1 MPMEY
6 TRNKKSLGIPSLELM
21 TETAIK
27 VISKNENGFF
37 LMVCIFSKIN
47 KNLPN
52 NLVHKYIF
60 FDFLYSQA
68 NDIIIILEIIMLIKD
83 TTILLY
89 NS

>member
-37 LMVCIFSKIN
+37 LMVCIFHNIN
-47 KNLPN
+47 KNL
-52 NLVHKYIF
+52 LSKI
-60 FDFLYSQA
+60 
-68 NDIIIILEIIMLIKD
+68 
-83 TTILLY
+83 
-89 NS
+89 